1 MSLAIYVKKPPPKPK
16 NPAVGRFFYGAMA
29 ALGVGAIGF
38 AIYPMVIWQIS
49 TLPKLTSKIE
59 KFPIPES
66 QVLNS
71 PKMLESVNVAKDA
84 DGFSYFEPQK
94 DAQFL
99 SGLSSLKRPE
109 EFLISIPKIEIEN
122 AKVMVDSTRF
132 QNQLAHF
139 PGTAI
144 PGEVGN
150 SFITGHSIL
159 PQFADPKNYLG
170 IFSNLPK
177 LEVGDDISVQVEGK
191 TLNYV
196 VQYSKVVDP
205 KDTSVLLPISKSGK
219 NLTLMTCVPPGTSLK
234 RLVVISSLI

>member
-1 MSLAIYVKKPPPKPK
+1 MSLALYVKKPLPKPK
-16 NPAVGRFFYGAMA
+16 NPKVERFFYGTMA
-29 ALGVGAIGF
+29 VLGIGAIGF
-38 AIYPMVIWQIS
+38 AIYPMIVWQVS
-49 TLPKLTSKIE
+49 TLPKLTAKIDQ
-59 KFPIPES
+59 FPIPQS

-71 PKMLESVNVAKDA
+71 PKMLESVKVAQDA
-84 DGFSYFEPQK
+84 DGFSYFEPQQ

-99 SGLSSLKRPE
+99 MDLSNLKRPE
-109 EFLISIPKIEIEN
+109 EFYISIPKIEIKN
-122 AKVMVDSTRF
+122 AKVAVDSTRF

-144 PGEVGN
+144 PGQVGN
-150 SFITGHSIL
+150 SFITGHSVL

-170 IFSNLPK
+170 IFTELSK
-177 LEVGDDISVQVEGK
+177 LEVGDDIEVEMNGK

-205 KDTSVLLPISKSGK
+205 KDTSVLLPISQTGK
-219 NLTLMTCVPPGTSLK
+219 NLTLMSCVPPGTSLK